1 MPASAALRRLSC
13 SFASAT
19 ALLALLSPTAVPL
32 GAQTPTFEQVLS
44 LRQVGAAAI
53 SPDGRHVAFTHRTTE
68 WTENRYDSEIW
79 LARDGAAPTQWTRT
93 ARGNSGTLRWSPDG
107 AWLGFV
113 ADRGE
118 KVQVYVISLSGGE
131 AFKVTAAKEGVN
143 DFRWSPDGRWIAYVA
158 TEGESAAMKAR
169 KEKYG
174 EFAVED
180 ADFALTHLWLTPV
193 APSDWAAGKIPD
205 ATPLTSGT
213 AFTVGNFAWS
223 PDATQIAFD
232 HAADPLA
239 NSWITQDISIL
250 TVSTQALRPLV
261 RQRGSDGNPVWSPD
275 GRHILYNS
283 AAGDTTAN
291 YYKNGHL
298 LRVPASGGAATR
310 LAADFDEQIGGVTW
324 NTRGIFFTGRAKTL
338 SRLYRIDPERGS
350 TAVAID
356 TPMNVTGASFSADGS
371 RLVFFS
377 QSATTLSEVFVS
389 SLAPFAPTRVTAM
402 SDQIATW
409 SVGSADVVKWKSR
422 DGAEIEGVLHKPRN
436 FDPSKKYPLLVVI
449 HGGPTGIDVPQPL
462 PGSVYPIAQWIARG
476 ALVLRPN
483 YRGSAGYGE
492 AFRALN
498 VKNLGVGDLWDVMS
512 GVDHVIAQGI
522 VDTSRMG
529 SMGWSQGGYISAFL
543 TTNTTRFK
551 AISVG
556 AGISNWVT
564 YYVATD
570 IHPFTK
576 QYLKN
581 DPWRDAAIYAK
592 TSPMTNILKART
604 PTLIQHG
611 EFDRRVPIQNA
622 YELFQGLQD
631 VGVPTQLVV
640 YKGFGHGITKPK
652 ETMAALQHNWDWFE
666 KYLFATP

>member
-1 MPASAALRRLSC
+1 MLYARVVVLSV
-13 SFASAT
+13 
-19 ALLALLSPTAVPL
+19 ALLASVPL
-32 GAQTPTFEQVLS
+32 AAQTPSFEQVLS
-44 LRQVGAAAI
+44 LRQVGAAAL
-53 SPDGRHVAFTHRTTE
+53 SPDGRHVAYTVRTTE
-68 WTENRYDSEIW
+68 WSENRYDTEIW
-79 LARDGAAPTQWTRT
+79 IARDGAAPTQWTRT
-93 ARGNSGTLRWSPDG
+93 PRGNSGALRWSPDG
-107 AWLGFV
+107 AWLGFI
-113 ADRGE
+113 ADRGD
-118 KVQVYVISLSGGE
+118 KAQVYVIALAGGE
-131 AFKVTAAKEGVN
+131 AIKATAAQEGVN
-143 DFRWSPDGRWIAYVA
+143 DFRWSPDGRWLAYTA
-158 TEGESAAMKAR
+158 TDAESAAMKAR

-174 EFAVED
+174 EFTVED
-180 ADFALTHLWLTPV
+180 ADYNMTHLWLAPV
-193 APSDWAAGKIPD
+193 QTTEWAAGRIAD
-205 ATPLTSGT
+205 ATRLTSGT
-213 AFTVGNFAWS
+213 EFTVGSFAWS

-232 HAADPLA
+232 HTADPLI
-239 NSWITQDISIL
+239 NSWITQDISVV

-275 GRHILYNS
+275 GRYLLYNS
-283 AAGDTTAN
+283 TAGDTTSN
-291 YYKNGHL
+291 YYKNGQL
-298 LRVPASGGAATR
+298 LRIAASGGTPTR

-324 NTRGIFFTGRAKTL
+324 NANGIFFNARAKTL

-350 TAVAID
+350 TTVAID
-356 TPMNVTGASFSADGS
+356 TPMNVTGASFSADGA

-389 SLAPFAPTRVTAM
+389 ALAPFAPTRVSTM
-402 SDQIATW
+402 GEQIAGW
-409 SVGSADVVKWKSR
+409 PIGSAEVVRWKSR
-422 DGAEIEGVLHKPRN
+422 DGATIEGVLHKPRD
-436 FDPSKKYPLLVVI
+436 FDPGRKYPLLVVI

-462 PGSVYPIAQWIARG
+462 PGSVYPIAQWVARG

-498 VKNLGVGDLWDVMS
+498 VRNLGVGDMGDVMS

-522 VDTSRMG
+522 VDTTCMG

-592 TSPMTNILKART
+592 TSPMTTILKART

-631 VGVPTQLVV
+631 MGVPTQLVV

-666 KYLFATP
+666 KYLFGGGAPPR

>member
-1 MPASAALRRLSC
+1 MLYARVVVLSV
-13 SFASAT
+13 
-19 ALLALLSPTAVPL
+19 ALLASVPL
-32 GAQTPTFEQVLS
+32 AAQTPSFEQVLS
-44 LRQVGAAAI
+44 LRQVGAAAL
-53 SPDGRHVAFTHRTTE
+53 SPDGRHVAYTVRTTE
-68 WTENRYDSEIW
+68 WSENRYDTEIW
-79 LARDGAAPTQWTRT
+79 IARDGAAPTQWTRT
-93 ARGNSGTLRWSPDG
+93 PRGNSGALRWSPDG
-107 AWLGFV
+107 AWLGFI
-113 ADRGE
+113 ADRGD
-118 KVQVYVISLSGGE
+118 KAQVYVIALAGGE
-131 AFKVTAAKEGVN
+131 AIKATAAKEGVN
-143 DFRWSPDGRWIAYVA
+143 DFRWSPDGRWLAYTA
-158 TEGESAAMKAR
+158 TDAESAAMKAR

-174 EFAVED
+174 EFTVED
-180 ADFALTHLWLTPV
+180 ADYNMTHLWLAPV
-193 APSDWAAGKIPD
+193 QTTEWAAGRIAD
-205 ATPLTSGT
+205 ATRLTSGT
-213 AFTVGNFAWS
+213 EFTVGSFAWS

-232 HAADPLA
+232 HTADPLI
-239 NSWITQDISIL
+239 NSWITQDISVV

-275 GRHILYNS
+275 GRYLVYS
-283 AAGDTTAN
+283 STAGDTTSN
-291 YYKNGHL
+291 YYKNGQL
-298 LRVPASGGAATR
+298 LRIAASGGAPTR

-324 NTRGIFFTGRAKTL
+324 NANGIFFNARAKTL

-350 TAVAID
+350 TTVAID
-356 TPMNVTGASFSADGS
+356 TPMNVTGASFSADGA

-389 SLAPFAPTRVTAM
+389 ALAPFAPTRVSTM
-402 SDQIATW
+402 GEQIAGW
-409 SVGSADVVKWKSR
+409 PIGSAEVVRWKSR
-422 DGAEIEGVLHKPRN
+422 DGATIEGVLHKPRD
-436 FDPSKKYPLLVVI
+436 FDPGRKYPLLVVI

-462 PGSVYPIAQWIARG
+462 PGSVYPIAQWVARG

-498 VKNLGVGDLWDVMS
+498 VRNLGVGDMWDVMS

-522 VDTSRMG
+522 VDTTRMG

-592 TSPMTNILKART
+592 TSPMTTILKART

-631 VGVPTQLVV
+631 MGVPTQLVV

-666 KYLFATP
+666 KYLFGSGGAPPR

>member
-1 MPASAALRRLSC
+1 MLYARVVLSV
-13 SFASAT
+13 
-19 ALLALLSPTAVPL
+19 ALLASVPL
-32 GAQTPTFEQVLS
+32 AAQTPSFEQVLS
-44 LRQVGAAAI
+44 LRQVGAAAL
-53 SPDGRHVAFTHRTTE
+53 SPDGRHVAYTVRTTE
-68 WTENRYDSEIW
+68 WSENRYDTEIW
-79 LARDGAAPTQWTRT
+79 IARDGEAPTQWTRT
-93 ARGNSGTLRWSPDG
+93 PRGNSVALRWSPDG
-107 AWLGFV
+107 AWLGFI
-113 ADRGE
+113 ADRGD
-118 KVQVYVISLSGGE
+118 KAQVYVIALAGGE
-131 AFKVTAAKEGVN
+131 AIKATVAKEGVN
-143 DFRWSPDGRWIAYVA
+143 DFRWSPDGRWIAYTA
-158 TEGESAAMKAR
+158 TDAESAAMKAR
-169 KEKYG
+169 KDKYG
-174 EFAVED
+174 EFTVED
-180 ADFALTHLWLTPV
+180 ADYNMTHLWLAPV
-193 APSDWAAGKIPD
+193 QTTEWTAGRIAD
-205 ATPLTSGT
+205 ATRLTSGT
-213 AFTVGNFAWS
+213 EFTVGSFAWS

-232 HAADPLA
+232 HTADPLI
-239 NSWITQDISIL
+239 NSWITQDISVV

-275 GRHILYNS
+275 GRYLLYNS
-283 AAGDTTAN
+283 TAGDTTSN
-291 YYKNGHL
+291 YYKNGQL
-298 LRVPASGGAATR
+298 LRIAAGGGAPTR

-324 NTRGIFFTGRAKTL
+324 NANGIFFSARAKTL

-350 TAVAID
+350 TTVAID
-356 TPMNVTGASFSADGS
+356 TPMNVTGASFSADGA

-389 SLAPFAPTRVTAM
+389 ALAPFAPTRVSTM
-402 SDQIATW
+402 GEQIIGW
-409 SVGSADVVKWKSR
+409 PIGSAEVVRWKSR
-422 DGAEIEGVLHKPRN
+422 DGAMIEGVLHKPRD
-436 FDPSKKYPLLVVI
+436 FDPGRKYPLLVVI

-462 PGSVYPIAQWIARG
+462 PGSVYPIAQWVARG

-498 VKNLGVGDLWDVMS
+498 VRNLGVGDMWDVMS

-522 VDTSRMG
+522 VDTTRMG

-592 TSPMTNILKART
+592 TSPMTSILKART

-631 VGVPTQLVV
+631 MGVPTQLVV

-666 KYLFATP
+666 KYLFGAGGQPRQPAAPSP